1 MDEARAI
8 IRRLERIE
16 ALEREGAPS
25 QAVLAE
31 VRELLREGEAWL
43 DAERGGTE
51 LAAEALDRCRL
62 AHDAGA
68 APVA

>member
-1 MDEARAI
+1 VDEARAV

-16 ALEREGAPS
+16 ALEREGAAS

-43 DAERGGTE
+43 EAERSGTE
-51 LAAEALDRCRL
+51 LAAEALDRCRH